1 VVGQR
6 LVSDMD
12 ELDFSVGFDP
22 PSFGDWRAAVAK
34 ALSGAPLSSLET
46 PLYENFATAP
56 IYTPADSAR
65 FATLSGEMGAAPFIR
80 GKVPSGVGRPW
91 AIIQFL
97 DHLDIGEANRQ
108 LKSDLVNGAGAFWL
122 QLGGNI
128 PYGGAFLGARTLKAL
143 ERVFDGVRL
152 GDAKLY
158 LSGGFDTVAGAA
170 LVKAMWEKNGQ
181 APEAIGGCAGFDPIS
196 IIAAHGLIPAER
208 QKIMEDPL
216 DAAFYLRDKGCKLRP
231 FLASGR
237 AWHQAGGSA
246 REELAYTLA
255 SAVFYGRALL
265 NEGWSLE
272 ETSRAIQFSLTAD
285 VDLFLTIAKFRAMR
299 ALWSRVCEVAGFPAE
314 PPALIAEMSFRAITE
329 RDPYVNLL
337 RGTSAAFGAAVGGAD
352 GVLLI
357 PFNTRHGTP
366 DAFSRGLAR
375 NTQLILQEEAG
386 LGRVADAAGGSWYVE
401 DLTHRLAES
410 AWAEFRRIEAAGGM
424 VSALEQGIVLRA
436 LHDVRSRRQ
445 QNIARVRDKI
455 TGVSAFP
462 ELCEQPIYSRPE
474 DLRVNLALLDDEGE
488 VPSLPPAALG
498 KRFGAMVAAA
508 QAGATLKG
516 LERACETLMERY
528 DFIPPTSERAAEPFE
543 RLRTA
548 SDRALARIR
557 VRPPVFLAN
566 LGRLADYNLAATWA
580 LNFFAAGGVEVM
592 DEGGYTDFAVLI
604 RKFQRSPAPIV
615 CICGS
620 AKTLTAM
627 PGAAVAL
634 KKAGAVAVFLAASR
648 ETLSLLPEED
658 KRAIDR
664 IIYEGCDAIKILS
677 DLHEAMRVKEHGA
690 AETEDYDD
698 EDDLPAPR
706 RGRTR

>member
-1 VVGQR
+1 
-6 LVSDMD
+6 MD
-12 ELDFSVGFDP
+12 EHDFSVGFEA
-22 PSFGDWRAAVAK
+22 PSFEDWRAAVLK
-34 ALSGAPLSSLET
+34 ALAGAPLSSLET
-46 PLYENFATAP
+46 PLYENLAAAP
-56 IYTPADSAR
+56 LYTLADSAR
-65 FATLSGEMGAAPFIR
+65 YATLSGEAGAAPFIR
-80 GKVPSGVGRPW
+80 GKAPQTAGRPW
-91 AIIQFL
+91 TIIQFL
-97 DHLDIGEANRQ
+97 DHLDIAEANRQ
-108 LKSDLVNGAGAFWL
+108 LKSDLTNGAGAFWL

-143 ERVFDGVRL
+143 ETVFDGVRM

-170 LVKAMWEKNGQ
+170 LVKAMWEKNGI
-181 APEAIGGCAGFDPIS
+181 APDAIGGCAGFDPIS

-208 QKIMEDPL
+208 QKIMQDPL
-216 DAAFYLRDKGCKLRP
+216 DAAFYLRDKSCKLRP

-255 SAVFYGRALL
+255 TAVFYGRALL
-265 NEGWSLE
+265 EEGWSLE
-272 ETSRAIQFSLTAD
+272 ETARAIQFSLTAD

-352 GVLLI
+352 GILLI

-366 DAFSRGLAR
+366 DAFARLLAR

-386 LGRVADAAGGSWYVE
+386 LGHVADAAGGSWYVE
-401 DLTHRLAES
+401 DLTHRLAEA

-424 VSALEQGIVLRA
+424 VSALEQGLVLRA
-436 LHDVRSRRQ
+436 LNDVRTRRQ
-445 QNIARVRDKI
+445 QNIARGKDKI
-455 TGVSAFP
+455 TGVSAYP
-462 ELCEQPIYSRPE
+462 DLCEQPVYSRPE

-488 VPSLPPAALG
+488 VPTLPPAALG

-508 QAGATLKG
+508 QNGATLKG

-566 LGRLADYNLAATWA
+566 LGRLADYNASATWA
-580 LNFFAAGGVEVM
+580 QNFFAAGGVEAA
-592 DEGGYTDFAVLI
+592 DEGGYTDFATLT
-604 RKFQRSPAPIV
+604 RKFQRSPAPV
-615 CICGS
+615 ACICGS
-620 AKTLTAM
+620 VKTLLAM
-627 PGAAVAL
+627 PGAAATL
-634 KKAGAVAVFLAASR
+634 KKAGAIAVFLAASR

-677 DLHEAMRVKEHGA
+677 ELHEAMRVKEHGS

-706 RGRTR
+706 RGRTQ

>member
-1 VVGQR
+1 
-6 LVSDMD
+6 MD
-12 ELDFSVGFDP
+12 DLDFSVGFDA
-22 PSFGDWRAAVAK
+22 PSIGEWQGAVLK
-34 ALSGAPLSSLET
+34 ALGGAPLSLLET

-56 IYTPADSAR
+56 LYTLADSAR
-65 FATLSGEMGAAPFIR
+65 FVALSGKVGAAPFIR
-80 GKVPSGVGRPW
+80 GATPSGTGRPW
-91 AIIQFL
+91 TVIQFL
-97 DHLDIGEANRQ
+97 DHLDIAEANRQ
-108 LKSDLVNGAGAFWL
+108 LKSDLASGVGAFWL

-128 PYGGAFLGARTLKAL
+128 PYGGAYLGARTVKAL
-143 ERVFDGVRL
+143 ETVFDGVRF
-152 GDAKLY
+152 GGSKLY

-170 LVKAMWEKNGQ
+170 LIKALWEKNGL
-181 APEAIGGCAGFDPIS
+181 APEAVGGCAGFDPIS

-208 QKIMEDPL
+208 RKIMEGPL
-216 DAAFYLRDKGCKLRP
+216 DAAFYLRDKGCRLRP

-255 SAVFYGRALL
+255 SAVFYGRSLL
-265 NEGWSLE
+265 EEGWSLE
-272 ETSRAIQFSLTAD
+272 QTAGAIQFSLTAD

-314 PPALIAEMSFRAITE
+314 PPALVAEMSFRAITE

-352 GVLLI
+352 GILLI

-366 DAFSRGLAR
+366 DAFSRRLAR

-386 LGRVADAAGGSWYVE
+386 LGQVADAAGGSWYVE
-401 DLTHRLAES
+401 DLTHRLAEA
-410 AWAEFRRIEAAGGM
+410 AWAEFRRIEAAGGI
-424 VSALEQGIVLRA
+424 VSALEQGLVLRA
-436 LHDVRSRRQ
+436 LSDVRTRRQ
-445 QNIARVRDKI
+445 QNVARGKDKI

-462 ELCEQPIYSRPE
+462 DLCEQPVYSRPE
-474 DLRVNLALLDDEGE
+474 DLRINLAVLDDEGE

-498 KRFGAMVAAA
+498 KRFAAMIAAA

-566 LGRLADYNLAATWA
+566 LGRLADYNASATWA
-580 LNFFAAGGVEVM
+580 QNFFAAGGVEVM
-592 DEGGYTDFAVLI
+592 DEGGYSDFAALT
-604 RKFQRSPAPIV
+604 RKFQRSPAPIA

-620 AKTLTAM
+620 AETLVALS
-627 PGAAVAL
+627 GAATVL
-634 KKAGAVAVFLAASR
+634 KKAGAVAVFLAAGR
-648 ETLSLLPEED
+648 ETLGLLPEED

-664 IIYEGCDAIKILS
+664 IIYEGCDAIKILAE
-677 DLHEAMRVKEHGA
+677 LHEAMRVKEHGS
-690 AETEDYDD
+690 AEAEDYDD
-698 EDDLPAPR
+698 EDDLPALR
-706 RGRTR
+706 RGKTR

>member
-1 VVGQR
+1 
-6 LVSDMD
+6 MD
-12 ELDFSVGFDP
+12 ELDFSVGFEP
-22 PSFGDWRAAVAK
+22 PSIGDWRKAVQK
-34 ALSGAPLSSLET
+34 ALGGAPFSSLET
-46 PLYENFATAP
+46 PLYENFSTSP
-56 IYTPADSAR
+56 LYTPSESAR
-65 FATLSGEMGAAPFIR
+65 YAALSGEAGAAPFIR
-80 GKVPSGVGRPW
+80 GGAAATGGRRPW

-97 DHLDIGEANRQ
+97 DHLDIAEANRQ
-108 LKSDLVNGAGAFWL
+108 LKSDLENGAGGFWL

-128 PYGGAFLGARTLKAL
+128 PYGGAYLGARTLAAL
-143 ERVFDGVRL
+143 EKVFDGVRL
-152 GDAKLY
+152 GEAKLY
-158 LSGGFDTVAGAA
+158 LSGGFDAVAGAA
-170 LVKAMWEKNGQ
+170 LVKAMWEKNGL
-181 APEAIGGCAGFDPIS
+181 APEAVGGCAGFDPIS

-208 QKIMEDPL
+208 RRIMQDPL
-216 DAAFYLRDKGCKLRP
+216 DAAFYLRDKGCRLRP

-237 AWHQAGGSA
+237 AWHQAGSSA

-255 SAVFYGRALL
+255 SAVFYGRALQE
-265 NEGWSLE
+265 EGWSLE
-272 ETSRAIQFSLTAD
+272 DTAKSIQFSLTAD

-299 ALWSRVCEVAGFPAE
+299 ALWSRVCEVAGFPAK
-314 PPALIAEMSFRAITE
+314 PPALIAEMSFRSITE

-337 RGTSAAFGAAVGGAD
+337 RGTAAAFGAAVGGAD
-352 GVLLI
+352 GILLI

-366 DAFSRGLAR
+366 DAFSRRLAR

-386 LGRVADAAGGSWYVE
+386 LGHVADAAGGSWYVE
-401 DLTHRLAES
+401 DLTHRLAEA

-424 VSALEQGIVLRA
+424 VAALEQGLVLRA
-436 LHDVRSRRQ
+436 LNDVRTRRR
-445 QNIARVRDKI
+445 QNIARGRDKI
-455 TGVSAFP
+455 TGVSAYP
-462 ELCEQPIYSRPE
+462 DLCEQPIYSRPE
-474 DLRVNLALLDDEGE
+474 DLRINLAMLDDEGE

-528 DFIPPTSERAAEPFE
+528 DFIPSTAERAAEPFE

-566 LGRLADYNLAATWA
+566 LGRLADYNASATWA
-580 LNFFAAGGVEVM
+580 QNFFAAGGVEIM
-592 DEGGYTDFAVLI
+592 DEGGYTDFAALT
-604 RKFQRSPAPIV
+604 RKFQRSPAPIA

-620 AKTLTAM
+620 TRTLTEM
-627 PGAAVAL
+627 PGAAAAL
-634 KKAGAVAVFLAASR
+634 KKAGAVAVFLAAGR

-664 IIYEGCDAIKILS
+664 IIYEGCDAIKILAE
-677 DLHEAMRVKEHGA
+677 LHEAMRVKEHGA
-690 AETEDYDD
+690 AETEEYDD

-706 RGRTR
+706 RGSGR